1 MPNFYLKEI
10 TLRPSV
16 LLLMSKTTHHSMSS
30 LHACS
35 ILLQSIPSIISNPT
49 KSNPDGNSRMLS
61 IHLCMYAKRH
71 ACMYAQRV
79 LKLSLG
85 QVHTAVPMQSI
96 QSSHGVILHVA
107 APSPISKRNRSSFHS
122 VYMSIVALM
131 ASLWPGPTLAG
142 RASAMLRHI
151 PKRWSTSWNLP
162 AVGKWDTGGGG
173 VSK

>member
-1 MPNFYLKEI
+1 MF
-10 TLRPSV
+10 
-16 LLLMSKTTHHSMSS
+16 HS
-30 LHACS
+30 
-35 ILLQSIPSIISNPT
+35 PSIYTIYHQQPNQIQSGR
-49 KSNPDGNSRMLS
+49 KLSYAIYLS
-61 IHLCMYAKRH
+61 IYVCKTPCMH
-71 ACMYAQRV
+71 AQRV
-79 LKLSLG
+79 LKNSLG

-162 AVGKWDTGGGG
+162 AVEEMDTGGDG